1 MAAATWETLK
11 QYGLIG
17 RVRSIAYCTDTCNK
31 LHYAKIIAIVMD
43 NATNNDTLMA
53 AIKRRSNEAGV
64 YFSARD
70 SWLRCMPHTVHLAAI
85 KVCCIIPSIYLNLK

>member
-1 MAAATWETLK
+1 MAAAIWETLK

-17 RVRSIAYCTDTCNK
+17 RVCSIAYCTDTCNK

-53 AIKRRSNEAGV
+53 AIE
-64 YFSARD
+64 
-70 SWLRCMPHTVHLAAI
+70 
-85 KVCCIIPSIYLNLK
+85 